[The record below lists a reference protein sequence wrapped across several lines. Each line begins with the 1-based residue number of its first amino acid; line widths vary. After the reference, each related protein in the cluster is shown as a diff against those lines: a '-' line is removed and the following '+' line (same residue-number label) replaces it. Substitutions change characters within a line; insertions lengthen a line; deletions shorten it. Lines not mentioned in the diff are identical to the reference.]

1 MLNFLDKYKLIK
13 GQSAIGVELI
23 YNAKDSY
30 TLIAIELNANKAG
43 IEISRRFTDIT
54 FEELVK
60 ENTKNLPLYI
70 SIGGKG
76 IIHKKVK
83 TNEHTKE
90 QELLNQVLPNAS
102 LKDFYIQQSII
113 SIHECWVSIIRKE
126 VLDVLLQKIKS
137 LNLFS
142 IQLYLGPFILENVIP
157 LLSAVSLI
165 TTTHELIVENDH
177 IIQLDSLGAVASG
190 DEYNIEGEIVNSH
203 ELIAFSSGLSHFI
216 PSTKLIGINCEELE
230 HTKQEFLHKNK
241 FLVVGF
247 SLLVFFFTVTIINML
262 VGNSLQ
268 TTNNELQYQI
278 NSKKQYVDELRI
290 LNEELIIKEG
300 FIQNSGVTKASKIS
314 FYADQIA
321 LSVPNT
327 IQLNQLFI
335 NPLSKKISKAED
347 INFNYHVI
355 KISGTVD
362 RSIELNNWIKYL
374 QGYEWTNEVNII
386 SFIQDNLSTPGEFEI
401 SILINH

>member
-1 MLNFLDKYKLIK
+1 MLNFLDKYKLIR

-30 TLIAIELNANKAG
+30 TLIAIELNSSKDG
-43 IEISRRFTDIT
+43 IEVSKRFTNIT

-102 LKDFYIQQSII
+102 LIDFYIQQSII
-113 SIHECWVSIIRKE
+113 STHECWVSIIRKD
-126 VLDVLLQKIKS
+126 VLDALLQKIKS

-165 TTTHELIVENDH
+165 TTTHELIIEKDN

-216 PSTKLIGINCEELE
+216 PSTKLIGINCVELE

-278 NSKKQYVDELRI
+278 NSKKQYVDELRL

-327 IQLNQLFI
+327 IRLNQLFI

-347 INFNYHVI
+347 INFNYNVI